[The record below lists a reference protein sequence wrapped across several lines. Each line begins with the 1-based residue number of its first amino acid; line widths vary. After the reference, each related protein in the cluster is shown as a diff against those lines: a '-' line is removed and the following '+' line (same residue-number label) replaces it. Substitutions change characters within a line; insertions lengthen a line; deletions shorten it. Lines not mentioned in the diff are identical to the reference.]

1 MTEDEKV
8 FLPLY
13 VRPALSPVVILG
25 WLCFLV
31 ALITVY
37 TWLVVQINDGYY
49 EGVENSRCHIIW
61 KKEANPNVLHG
72 WEWVGVSRHLE
83 VLTDERDDI
92 HNWREVAADCK
103 E

>member
-13 VRPALSPVVILG
+13 VRPSLSPVVIIG
-25 WLCFLV
+25 WLC
-31 ALITVY
+31 ALAAAITVY
-37 TWLVVQINDGYY
+37 TWFVVQFNDSHY
-49 EGVENSRCHIIW
+49 EGVVNSRCHIKHKYI
-61 KKEANPNVLHG
+61 KNENPRLSG
-72 WEWVGVSRHLE
+72 EWVEVERHLE

>member
-13 VRPALSPVVILG
+13 VRPSLSPVVVLG
-25 WLCFLV
+25 WIW
-31 ALITVY
+31 ALIAAIVVY
-37 TWLVVQINDGYY
+37 TWLVIQINDDYY
-49 EGVENSRCHIIW
+49 EGVTNSRCHIIW
-61 KKEANPNVLHG
+61 KRIKDESVNGSHM
-72 WEWVGVSRHLE
+72 EEVSRHLE

>member
-13 VRPALSPVVILG
+13 VRPSLSPVVIIG
-25 WLCFLV
+25 WLCFLA

-37 TWLVVQINDGYY
+37 TWFVVQCNDSHY
-49 EGVENSRCHIIW
+49 EGVTNSRCHIIYMR
-61 KKEANPNVLHG
+61 NPDQSDPMNR
-72 WEWVGVSRHLE
+72 WIEKSRHLE
-83 VLTDERDDI
+83 VLTDERDNI

>member
-13 VRPALSPVVILG
+13 LRPKLSPVVIIG

-37 TWLVVQINDGYY
+37 TWLVVQINDDYY
-49 EGVENSRCHIIW
+49 EGVENSRCHVIY
-61 KKEANPNVLHG
+61 KKVPDLRSVTGESY
-72 WEWVGVSRHLE
+72 EEVSRHLE
-83 VLTDERDDI
+83 VLTDERDNI